1 MAEPAEKRWTVEEFL
16 AWDDGTDRRDEL
28 VDGQVVAMA
37 PPSEAHAAIVI
48 NLGAELRSR
57 LKPPCRVLGGAGVRL
72 TDRDGTCYQADLAVT
87 CSPPE
92 RARPHVEDPVL
103 IVEVLSPSTE
113 VHDRGRK
120 VEDYSRLPSV
130 NEILLVSSEER
141 RVRSWRRDG
150 PRWIVE
156 DLIGE
161 AELRLDTVPDRS
173 RSPPFTR
180 AAAYELL
187 AGTGRVGI

>member
-16 AWDDGTDRRDEL
+16 AWDDGSDRRYEL
-28 VDGQVVAMA
+28 VDGRIVAMA

-57 LKPPCRVLGGAGVRL
+57 LEPPCRVLGEAGVGL
-72 TDRDGTCYQADLAVT
+72 TDRDDTYYQADLAVT
-87 CSPPE
+87 CSPPD
-92 RARPHVEDPVL
+92 RARHHVQDPVL

-120 VEDYSRLPSV
+120 VEAYSRLPSV
-130 NEILLVSSEER
+130 QEILLVSSEER

-150 PRWIVE
+150 HRWIVE

-161 AELRLDTVPDRS
+161 AELRLDTVPDPIPPATIYDRS
-173 RSPPFTR
+173 G
-180 AAAYELL
+180 L
-187 AGTGRVGI
+187 